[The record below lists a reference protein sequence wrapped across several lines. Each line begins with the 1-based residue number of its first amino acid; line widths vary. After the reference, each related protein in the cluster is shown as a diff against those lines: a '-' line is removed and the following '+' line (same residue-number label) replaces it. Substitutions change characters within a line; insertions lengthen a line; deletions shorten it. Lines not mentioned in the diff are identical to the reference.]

1 MSVKVQIPLPLRGST
16 GGLSEVEARGSNIR
30 EIIGDL
36 EASYPGIRE
45 RLFRGDE
52 ELNRFVSIFVG
63 GRDIRLLDGVA
74 AIPGITVYGPRDR
87 ARRLS
92 VAPFNIE
99 GWSPD
104 EAGAVLD
111 QAFDIKVR
119 TGLHCA
125 PAAHKILGTYPHGS
139 VRVSVG
145 CFNTLDEID
154 SLLSALKKIAATE
167 PPRLAADKTQGSSI
181 LAH

>member
-63 GRDIRLLDGVA
+63 GRDIRLLEGLET
-74 AIPGITVYGPRDR
+74 TVR
-87 ARRLS
+87 
-92 VAPFNIE
+92 E
-99 GWSPD
+99 G
-104 EAGAVLD
+104 
-111 QAFDIKVR
+111 
-119 TGLHCA
+119 
-125 PAAHKILGTYPHGS
+125 
-139 VRVSVG
+139 
-145 CFNTLDEID
+145 DEITI
-154 SLLSALKKIAATE
+154 L
-167 PPRLAADKTQGSSI
+167 PLAAGG
-181 LAH
+181 